1 MAAKVPKRKIARII
15 EQLAAAY
22 PDVTCAL
29 NHRNPYELL
38 VATILSAQCTDE
50 RVNRV
55 TPELFAQYPTP
66 QALAET
72 EQAEV
77 EELIRSTGF
86 FRNKAKNIIGMAR
99 AVVSDHEGEIP
110 SDLEA
115 LVALPGVARKTA
127 NVITGTAFGIP
138 TGIVVDTHVTRITGL
153 LGLTHEKDPV
163 KIEHDLVALVPKE
176 DWINFGHRIIHH
188 GRRVCIARR
197 PQCDACNMKRLCPSA
212 FAEPQAR
219 PKREKSARKTPARKT
234 RRP

>member
-1 MAAKVPKRKIARII
+1 MPPTINKRKVGSII
-15 EQLAAAY
+15 DKLAAAY
-22 PDVTCAL
+22 PDVVCAL
-29 NHRNPYELL
+29 DHGNAYELL
-38 VATILSAQCTDE
+38 VATILSAQCTDK
-50 RVNRV
+50 RVNMV
-55 TPELFAQYPTP
+55 TPALFARYATP
-66 QALAET
+66 QALAEADP
-72 EQAEV
+72 AEV

-86 FRNKAKNIIGMAR
+86 FRNKTKSIIGMAR
-99 AVVSDHEGEIP
+99 AVVGDHQGEIP
-110 SDLEA
+110 RDFET